1 MASKSI
7 HGKSGIL
14 NVASKRAHLVE
25 RGTEGHYAVTG
36 NHAIRRLHGNR
47 AAEAARL
54 TDGATRVGAQSK
66 RCKTGSHR
74 SRRAARRAAGYT
86 LQIPGVEGT
95 TECRSFRGRTE
106 GKFVHVELAQRNATS
121 FDDLAYARCGIGRNV
136 IFQHAGRAG
145 GVGAFQVHVVLKGNG
160 HARQR
165 ASLGNIARSDGG
177 INTCRRG
184 QGRFFSG
191 FEESMYRLVG
201 RYDTCQGVFCNFL
214 GAEFFGSKAC
224 LDLSY

>member
-1 MASKSI
+1 M
-7 HGKSGIL
+7 
-14 NVASKRAHLVE
+14 
-25 RGTEGHYAVTG
+25 
-36 NHAIRRLHGNR
+36 
-47 AAEAARL
+47 
-54 TDGATRVGAQSK
+54 
-66 RCKTGSHR
+66 
-74 SRRAARRAAGYT
+74 
-86 LQIPGVEGT
+86 
-95 TECRSFRGRTE
+95 
-106 GKFVHVELAQRNATS
+106 
-121 FDDLAYARCGIGRNV
+121 
-136 IFQHAGRAG
+136 
-145 GVGAFQVHVVLKGNG
+145 GAFQVHVVLKGNG

-165 ASLGNIARSDGG
+165 TSLGNIARSDGG

>member
-1 MASKSI
+1 MPKFPW
-7 HGKSGIL
+7 K
-14 NVASKRAHLVE
+14 N
-25 RGTEGHYAVTG
+25 
-36 NHAIRRLHGNR
+36 RR
-47 AAEAARL
+47 
-54 TDGATRVGAQSK
+54 
-66 RCKTGSHR
+66 
-74 SRRAARRAAGYT
+74 
-86 LQIPGVEGT
+86 QI
-95 TECRSFRGRTE
+95 
-106 GKFVHVELAQRNATS
+106 VHVELAQRNATS

-160 HARQR
+160 TPANGPAWQYRPQR
-165 ASLGNIARSDGG
+165 GG

-191 FEESMYRLVG
+191 FEESMHRLVG